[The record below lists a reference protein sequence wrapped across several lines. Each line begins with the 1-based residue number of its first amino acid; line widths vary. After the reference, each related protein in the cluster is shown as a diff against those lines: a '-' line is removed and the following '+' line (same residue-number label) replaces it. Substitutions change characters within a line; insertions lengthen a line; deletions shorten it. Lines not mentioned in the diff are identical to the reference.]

1 MSSKSK
7 RRPHRQSATALGN
20 RHLLVFLWAWASVCK
35 PSKEQLVAVTAEI
48 LNVLDSIRKG
58 TLKESDMAEALKDE
72 CQILTDWQRRD
83 RGA

>member
-1 MSSKSK
+1 M
-7 RRPHRQSATALGN
+7 
-20 RHLLVFLWAWASVCK
+20 
-35 PSKEQLVAVTAEI
+35 AVTAEI

-58 TLKESDMAEALKDE
+58 TLKESDIAEALKDE

>member
-1 MSSKSK
+1 MSGKSK
-7 RRPHRQSATALGN
+7 RPPRRQSTTALGN
-20 RHLLVFLWAWASVCK
+20 RYLLVFLWAWASVCK
-35 PSKEQLVAVTAEI
+35 PSKEQLAAVTAEI

-58 TLKESDMAEALKDE
+58 TLKESDIAEALKDE